1 MARYIFGTSNFHIY
15 NQNRPWKLQYFYI
28 VLEIEMCIRD
38 RTYATF
44 NSDGTYN
51 GRGYFGN
58 GSGTYKISGNTI
70 ICYIEGE
77 EYLSNVYSIGI
88 TRIES
93 NSSQVFFLFIV
104 SITPG
109 TYAVNN
115 GLVEQLDSGAFY
127 MTDIELMIGQS

>member
-1 MARYIFGTSNFHIY
+1 MMMIVNTKMLLLAHGELTQIEFGGGWTSIP
-15 NQNRPWKLQYFYI
+15 R
-28 VLEIEMCIRD
+28 

-77 EYLSNVYSIGI
+77 EYVRYDI
-88 TRIES
+88 IELNS
-93 NSSQVFFLFIV
+93 NSCTL
-104 SITPG
+104 
-109 TYAVNN
+109 N
-115 GLVEQLDSGAFY
+115 
-127 MTDIELMIGQS
+127 MKIGSEEFKIKCIKH

>member
-1 MARYIFGTSNFHIY
+1 MKKTLFLLITILMISFIGCSDDDDSEYRDAIIGTWELTQIEFGGGWTSIP
-15 NQNRPWKLQYFYI
+15 R
-28 VLEIEMCIRD
+28 

-77 EYLSNVYSIGI
+77 EYVRYDI
-88 TRIES
+88 IELNS
-93 NSSQVFFLFIV
+93 NSCTL
-104 SITPG
+104 
-109 TYAVNN
+109 N
-115 GLVEQLDSGAFY
+115 
-127 MTDIELMIGQS
+127 MKIGSEEFKIK

>member
-1 MARYIFGTSNFHIY
+1 MKKTLFLLITILTISFIGCSDDDSEYKDAIIGTWELT
-15 NQNRPWKLQYFYI
+15 Q
-28 VLEIEMCIRD
+28 IEGWTSIPR

-77 EYLSNVYSIGI
+77 EYVRYDI
-88 TRIES
+88 IELNS
-93 NSSQVFFLFIV
+93 NSCTL
-104 SITPG
+104 
-109 TYAVNN
+109 N
-115 GLVEQLDSGAFY
+115 
-127 MTDIELMIGQS
+127 MKIGSEEFKIKCIKH

>member
-1 MARYIFGTSNFHIY
+1 MKKTLFLLITILTISFIGCSDDDDSEYKDAIIGTWELTQIEFGGGWTSMP
-15 NQNRPWKLQYFYI
+15 R
-28 VLEIEMCIRD
+28 

-77 EYLSNVYSIGI
+77 GYVRYDI
-88 TRIES
+88 IELNS
-93 NSSQVFFLFIV
+93 NSCTLNMKISSEEFKIKC
-104 SITPG
+104 IKH
-109 TYAVNN
+109 
-115 GLVEQLDSGAFY
+115 
-127 MTDIELMIGQS
+127 